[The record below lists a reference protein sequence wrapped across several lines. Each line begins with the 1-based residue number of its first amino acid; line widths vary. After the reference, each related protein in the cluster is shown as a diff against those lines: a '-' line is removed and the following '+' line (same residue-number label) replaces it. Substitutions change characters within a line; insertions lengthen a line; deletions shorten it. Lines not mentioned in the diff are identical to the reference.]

1 MCAVVSFRDTIV
13 VMRADAGCPRRKV
26 ELVMSIVEIVVAA
39 ALAAGLGASGEP
51 SPPPSASCSV
61 PSGEASTV
69 LTPDGAW
76 NWCNGPH
83 AVFHEGKSRK
93 TYVGWV
99 TATGTVQ
106 VSSYDH
112 DTSLVQ
118 VATLRDSLEAD
129 DHSAP
134 AILVRPDDRLMVFYS
149 PHCRTMAE
157 MTPGGKSI
165 AGMFYRISERP
176 EDVSSWSD
184 EVRLE
189 MNMGDAFGWTY
200 PTAVELAN
208 EGNRIYLVWRGGNG
222 QPLLA
227 LSDNGTDWLFGGTFL
242 TTGGIRPYF
251 KMDSDGLGRID
262 IAFTRGHPNGEPEN
276 GIYYVR
282 YRDGA
287 LYHADGRK
295 IKDMWDLP
303 LEPGECDTVYSGRG
317 VGRAWLWDVA
327 ADSLGNPV
335 IVYAVFPSED
345 DHRYRYARWD
355 GTEWQDT
362 EIVAAGRWFPRNGVE
377 GLSQQVYYSGGIALD
392 HSDPRVVYLSRPD
405 ASVFE
410 IERWVTK
417 DGGLTWWFEPVT
429 CRSGDSNVRPIVPEG
444 HAAGGPELI
453 WMHGDYRGY
462 TDYFT
467 DLRMRVSSSE
477 GGQDWL
483 SSSLLRPAPSGGA
496 PATPEDGVTAIARL
510 VCAREIE
517 AVSRGGQSANVAVM
531 RRDGTVRPFLP
542 QWREA
547 VFYEGVM
554 AAYELTGDERF
565 ILAAR
570 DWADRNEWR
579 PGPRAR
585 HPDDLCVGQVYLTI
599 WLDLPP
605 SARKPVM
612 TRAIQAAFDEMRADP
627 GLGRD
632 EWAWC
637 DALFAVPPGLALLST
652 VTGDRTY
659 LDLMDRMWWDTT
671 EFLYDTDDHL
681 FYRDARFRGAAE
693 TASAPESEGGVFW
706 GRGNGWV
713 MAGIARVLENMP
725 EDYPTR
731 SRYVRLLNEMAE
743 RVAGLQGGD
752 GLWRSNLLDTEPGSP
767 PETSGSALLC
777 YAMAWGIN
785 HGALDRGTYLPVVRA
800 AWSGL
805 VGAVD
810 ESGKL
815 GWVQGVA
822 DAPGAVGRGDSAEFG
837 TGAFLLAAKEVSDLD
852 GR

>member
-1 MCAVVSFRDTIV
+1 MNIV
-13 VMRADAGCPRRKV
+13 VT
-26 ELVMSIVEIVVAA
+26 VVVA
-39 ALAAGLGASGEP
+39 ALAASLGASGESGKSLP
-51 SPPPSASCSV
+51 ASCSA
-61 PSGEASTV
+61 PAGEASAE

-83 AVFHEGKSRK
+83 AVFHEGTSRK
-93 TYVGWV
+93 TYIGWV
-99 TATGTVQ
+99 TGTGAVQ
-106 VSSYDH
+106 IGSYDH
-112 DTSLVQ
+112 DTGRVQ

-149 PHCRTMAE
+149 PHCRTIPE
-157 MTPGGKSI
+157 STPGGKSI
-165 AGMFYRISERP
+165 EGMFCRTSERP
-176 EDVSSWSD
+176 EDVSSWGD

-189 MNMGDAFGWTY
+189 MNTGEAFGWTY
-200 PTAVELAN
+200 PTTAQLAG
-208 EGNRIYLVWRGGNG
+208 EGNRIYLFWRGGNG

-251 KMDSDGLGRID
+251 KVDTDGLGTID
-262 IAFTRGHPNGEPEN
+262 VAFTRGHPSVEPEN

-287 LYHADGRK
+287 IYRADGRK

-303 LEPGECDTVYSGRG
+303 LEPGECDTVYDGRG
-317 VGRAWLWDVA
+317 AGRAWLWDVA
-327 ADSLGNPV
+327 SDSLGNPV

-355 GTEWQDT
+355 GTRWYDT
-362 EIVAAGRWFPRNGVE
+362 EIVAAGRWFPRNGLE

-392 HSDPRVVYLSRPD
+392 HSDPRVVYLSRPT

-417 DGGLTWWFEPVT
+417 DGGRTWWSEPVT
-429 CRSGDSNVRPIVPEG
+429 CHSGDSNVRPIVPEG
-444 HAAGGPELI
+444 HAPGGPEVA

-462 TDYFT
+462 TDYST
-467 DLRMRVSSSE
+467 DLRMLVSSSE
-477 GGQDWL
+477 GGADRP
-483 SSSLLRPAPSGGA
+483 SSSSPAASVGA
-496 PATPEDGVTAIARL
+496 PAPADDGVAAISRL
-510 VCAREIE
+510 VCEREIE
-517 AVSRGGQSANVAVM
+517 AVSRGGQSVNVAVV
-531 RRDGTVRPFLP
+531 RRDGTVRPFIP

-547 VFYEGVM
+547 VFFIGVM
-554 AAYELTGDERF
+554 ATYELTGDEKC

-570 DWADRNEWR
+570 DWAERNEWR

-585 HPDDLCVGQVYLTI
+585 HPDDLCAGQVYLKI

-605 SARKPVM
+605 SARKPEM
-612 TRAIQAAFDEMRADP
+612 IRAIQAAFDEMRANP
-627 GLGRD
+627 GRGRD
-632 EWAWC
+632 EWSWC
-637 DALFAVPPGLALLST
+637 DALFTIPPGLALLST
-652 VTGDRTY
+652 ATGDRTY
-659 LDLMDRMWWDTT
+659 LDLMDQMWWDTT

-681 FYRDARFRGAAE
+681 FYRDDRFRKAAE
-693 TASAPESEGGVFW
+693 TAPVPESESGVFW

-713 MAGIARVLENMP
+713 MAGIAGVLENMP

-731 SRYVRLLNEMAE
+731 PRYVQLLNEMAE
-743 RVAGLQGGD
+743 RVAGLQGKD
-752 GLWRSNLLDTEPGSP
+752 GLWRSDLLHPEPGSP
-767 PETSGSALLC
+767 PETSGSALFC
-777 YAMAWGIN
+777 YAIAWGLN
-785 HGALDRGTYLPVVRA
+785 HGVLDRDTYLPVARA

-815 GWVQGVA
+815 GWVQRVG
-822 DAPGAVGRGDSAEFG
+822 DAPDDVSREDSVEFG
-837 TGAFLLAAKEVSDLD
+837 TGAFLLAAKEVADLE